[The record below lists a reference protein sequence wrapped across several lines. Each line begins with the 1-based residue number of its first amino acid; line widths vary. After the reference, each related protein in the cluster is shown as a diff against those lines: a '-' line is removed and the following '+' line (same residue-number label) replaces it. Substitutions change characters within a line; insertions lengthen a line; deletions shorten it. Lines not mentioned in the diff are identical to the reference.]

1 MTGASEMSERR
12 RRLVVL
18 CPHFAPDIAPTGKV
32 MTHIVEQWIAL
43 GHEVHVVTSL
53 PWYREHR
60 IEDGWGGKL
69 VRKEV
74 TPWGS
79 ITRVNPF
86 PAKSKS
92 NLIGRAMSFVAF
104 SVIAGV
110 CAILVGRRS
119 ASQRTA
125 PRRIDAVVAMS
136 PPLTLGTVG
145 WIAARVRRTRLIF
158 NVQDV
163 FPDAVVATGAVTN
176 TAVIAV
182 ASWLE
187 RFTYRRSHAVVVLS
201 DDLQRN
207 VRAKLPARYAS
218 RVHVIENFVDTQ
230 GIAPGPRMT
239 DYRAELGIGS
249 EVVVMYAGNVGFSQS
264 LENLVEFA
272 RRTPSVAVVI
282 NGDGVALQ
290 SLRAL
295 ACDLANVYFGGYQPE
310 ARLAEVLATGDIHV
324 VPLRAGLAAVSVP
337 SKTYSILAAGRP
349 VVAAVDAGTEIDRLL
364 ERAGAGLSVA
374 PDDVESLCKAL
385 SSLAVDA
392 PRRDQM
398 GANGRRY
405 VERHVTARDV
415 AEAYV
420 RLLPDSLSNS

>member
-1 MTGASEMSERR
+1 MSERR
-12 RRLVVL
+12 RRFIVL
-18 CPHFAPDIAPTGKV
+18 CPHFAPDIAPTGRV
-32 MTHIVEQWIAL
+32 MTHIVEQWAAL
-43 GHEVHVVTSL
+43 GHEIHVVTSL

-60 IEDGWGGKL
+60 VENGWGGKL
-69 VRKEV
+69 LRREV

-79 ITRVNPF
+79 ITRINPF

-92 NLIGRAMSFVAF
+92 NLVGRAVSFIAF
-104 SVIAGV
+104 SVIVGA
-110 CAILVGRRS
+110 CAVVVGRRS
-119 ASQRTA
+119 ASK
-125 PRRIDAVVAMS
+125 RIDAVVAMS

-145 WIAARVRRTRLIF
+145 WIVARLRRTRLIF

-163 FPDAVVATGAVTN
+163 FPDAVVATGAITN
-176 TAVIAV
+176 STVIAL

-201 DDLQRN
+201 KDLQRN
-207 VRAKLPARYAS
+207 VRAKLSSRYAS
-218 RVHVIENFVDTQ
+218 RIHVIENFVDTQ
-230 GIAPGPRMT
+230 RITPRDRMT
-239 DYRAELGIGS
+239 AYRAELGIGS

-264 LENLVEFA
+264 LEHLLEFA
-272 RRTPSVAVVI
+272 ERSPSVTVLI
-282 NGDGVALQ
+282 NGDGAALQ

-295 ACDLANVYFGGYQPE
+295 AADIANVRFGGYQPE

-324 VPLRAGLAAVSVP
+324 VPLRTGLATVSVP

-349 VVAAVDAGTEIDRLL
+349 VVAAVDAGTEISGLL

-374 PDDVESLCKAL
+374 PDDVEALCAAL

-392 PRRDQM
+392 PRRERL
-398 GANGRRY
+398 GANGRTY
-405 VERHVTARDV
+405 VERHVTARNV

-420 RLLPDSLSNS
+420 RLLSDSLSNS

>member
-1 MTGASEMSERR
+1 MSERR
-12 RRLVVL
+12 RFVVL
-18 CPHFAPDIAPTGKV
+18 CPHFAPDIAPTGRV
-32 MTHIVEQWIAL
+32 MTHIVEQWAAL
-43 GHEVHVVTSL
+43 GHEIHVVTSL

-74 TPWGS
+74 TPWDS
-79 ITRVNPF
+79 ITRINPF
-86 PAKSKS
+86 PARSKS
-92 NLIGRAMSFVAF
+92 NLVGRALSFVAF

-110 CAILVGRRS
+110 CAVLVGRRS
-119 ASQRTA
+119 ASKRV
-125 PRRIDAVVAMS
+125 DAVVAMS

-145 WIAARVRRTRLIF
+145 WIAARLRRTRLIF

-163 FPDAVVATGAVTN
+163 FPDAVVATGAITN
-176 TAVIAV
+176 STVIAL

-201 DDLQRN
+201 EDLQRN
-207 VRAKLPARYAS
+207 VRAKLSSRHAS
-218 RVHVIENFVDTQ
+218 RVHVIENFVDTK
-230 GIAPGPRMT
+230 GVTPRDRMT
-239 DYRAELGIGS
+239 AYRTELGIGG

-272 RRTPSVAVVI
+272 RRTPSVTVLI
-282 NGDGVALQ
+282 NGDGAALQ

-295 ACDLANVYFGGYQPE
+295 AIGVTNVRFGGYQPE
-310 ARLAEVLATGDIHV
+310 ARLGEVLATGDIHV

-349 VVAAVDAGTEIDRLL
+349 VVAAVDGGTEIDRLL
-364 ERAGAGLSVA
+364 ERAGAGLSVP
-374 PDDVESLCKAL
+374 PDDAESLCTAL
-385 SSLAVDA
+385 SRLAVDA

-398 GANGRRY
+398 GANGRDY

>member
-1 MTGASEMSERR
+1 MSERR
-12 RRLVVL
+12 RFVVL
-18 CPHFAPDIAPTGKV
+18 CPHFAPDIAPTGRV
-32 MTHIVEQWIAL
+32 MTHIVEQWAAL
-43 GHEVHVVTSL
+43 GHEIHVVTSL

-79 ITRVNPF
+79 ITRINPF

-92 NLIGRAMSFVAF
+92 NLVGRALSFVAF

-110 CAILVGRRS
+110 CAVLVGRHS
-119 ASQRTA
+119 ASKRV
-125 PRRIDAVVAMS
+125 DAVVAMS

-145 WIAARVRRTRLIF
+145 WIAARLRRTRLIF

-163 FPDAVVATGAVTN
+163 FPDAVVATGTITN
-176 TAVIAV
+176 STVIAL

-207 VRAKLPARYAS
+207 VRAKLSSRHAS
-218 RVHVIENFVDTQ
+218 RVHVIENFVDTK
-230 GIAPGPRMT
+230 GVTPSDRMT
-239 DYRAELGIGS
+239 AYRTELGIGG

-272 RRTPSVAVVI
+272 RRTPSVTVLI
-282 NGDGVALQ
+282 NGDGAALQ

-295 ACDLANVYFGGYQPE
+295 AIGVTNVRFGGYQPE
-310 ARLAEVLATGDIHV
+310 ARLGEVLATGDIHV

-364 ERAGAGLSVA
+364 ERAGAGLSVP
-374 PDDVESLCKAL
+374 PDDVESLCTAL
-385 SSLAVDA
+385 SRLAVDA
-392 PRRDQM
+392 PRRDQL
-398 GANGRRY
+398 GANGRNY

>member
-1 MTGASEMSERR
+1 MSERR
-12 RRLVVL
+12 RFVVL
-18 CPHFAPDIAPTGKV
+18 CPHFAPDIAPTGRV
-32 MTHIVEQWIAL
+32 MTHIVEQWAAL
-43 GHEVHVVTSL
+43 GHEIHVVTSL

-79 ITRVNPF
+79 ITRINPF

-92 NLIGRAMSFVAF
+92 NLVGRALSFVAF

-110 CAILVGRRS
+110 CAVLVGRRS
-119 ASQRTA
+119 ASKRV
-125 PRRIDAVVAMS
+125 DAVVAMS

-145 WIAARVRRTRLIF
+145 WIAARLRRSRLIF

-163 FPDAVVATGAVTN
+163 FPDAVVATGAITN
-176 TAVIAV
+176 STVIAL

-201 DDLQRN
+201 EDLQRN
-207 VRAKLPARYAS
+207 VRAKLSSRHAS
-218 RVHVIENFVDTQ
+218 RVHVIENFVDTK
-230 GIAPGPRMT
+230 GVTPRDRMT
-239 DYRAELGIGS
+239 AYRTELGIGG

-272 RRTPSVAVVI
+272 RRTPSVTVLI
-282 NGDGVALQ
+282 NGDGAALQ

-295 ACDLANVYFGGYQPE
+295 AIGVTNVRFGGYQPE
-310 ARLAEVLATGDIHV
+310 ARLGEVLATGDIHV

-337 SKTYSILAAGRP
+337 SKTYSILAAGRS

-364 ERAGAGLSVA
+364 ERAGAGLSVP
-374 PDDVESLCKAL
+374 PDDVESLCTAL
-385 SSLAVDA
+385 SRLAVDA

-398 GANGRRY
+398 GANGRNY

>member
-1 MTGASEMSERR
+1 MSERR
-12 RRLVVL
+12 RFVVL
-18 CPHFAPDIAPTGKV
+18 CPHFAPDIAPTGRV
-32 MTHIVEQWIAL
+32 MTHIVEQWAAL
-43 GHEVHVVTSL
+43 GHEIHVVTSL

-79 ITRVNPF
+79 ITRINPF

-92 NLIGRAMSFVAF
+92 NLVGRALSFVAF

-110 CAILVGRRS
+110 CAVLVGRRS
-119 ASQRTA
+119 ASKRV
-125 PRRIDAVVAMS
+125 DAVVAMS

-145 WIAARVRRTRLIF
+145 WIAARLRRSRLIF

-163 FPDAVVATGAVTN
+163 FPDAVVATGAITN
-176 TAVIAV
+176 STVIAL

-201 DDLQRN
+201 EDLQRN
-207 VRAKLPARYAS
+207 VRAKLSSRHAS
-218 RVHVIENFVDTQ
+218 RVHVIENFVDTK
-230 GIAPGPRMT
+230 GVTPRDRMT
-239 DYRAELGIGS
+239 AYRTELGIGG

-272 RRTPSVAVVI
+272 RRTPSVTVLI
-282 NGDGVALQ
+282 NGDGAALQ

-295 ACDLANVYFGGYQPE
+295 AFGVTNVRFGGYQPE
-310 ARLAEVLATGDIHV
+310 ARLGEVLATGDIHV

-364 ERAGAGLSVA
+364 ERAGAGLSVP
-374 PDDVESLCKAL
+374 PDDVESLCTAL
-385 SSLAVDA
+385 SRLAVDA

-398 GANGRRY
+398 GANGRNY

>member
-1 MTGASEMSERR
+1 MSERR
-12 RRLVVL
+12 RFVVL
-18 CPHFAPDIAPTGKV
+18 CPHFAPDIAPTGRV
-32 MTHIVEQWIAL
+32 MTHIVEQWAAL
-43 GHEVHVVTSL
+43 GHEIHVVTSL

-79 ITRVNPF
+79 ITRINPF

-92 NLIGRAMSFVAF
+92 NLVGRALSFVAF

-110 CAILVGRRS
+110 CAVLVGRRS
-119 ASQRTA
+119 ASKRV
-125 PRRIDAVVAMS
+125 DAVVAMS

-145 WIAARVRRTRLIF
+145 WIAARLRRTRLIF

-163 FPDAVVATGAVTN
+163 FPDAVVATGTITN
-176 TAVIAV
+176 STVIAL

-207 VRAKLPARYAS
+207 VRAKLSSRHAS
-218 RVHVIENFVDTQ
+218 RVHVIENFVDTK
-230 GIAPGPRMT
+230 GVTPSDRMT
-239 DYRAELGIGS
+239 AYRTELGIGG

-272 RRTPSVAVVI
+272 RRTPSVTVLI
-282 NGDGVALQ
+282 NGDGAALQ

-295 ACDLANVYFGGYQPE
+295 AIGVTNVRFGGYQPE
-310 ARLAEVLATGDIHV
+310 ARLGEVLATGDIHV

-364 ERAGAGLSVA
+364 ERAGAGLSVP
-374 PDDVESLCKAL
+374 PDDVESLCTAL
-385 SSLAVDA
+385 SRLAVDA
-392 PRRDQM
+392 PRRDQL
-398 GANGRRY
+398 GANGRNY
-405 VERHVTARDV
+405 VERHATARDV

>member
-1 MTGASEMSERR
+1 
-12 RRLVVL
+12 
-18 CPHFAPDIAPTGKV
+18 
-32 MTHIVEQWIAL
+32 
-43 GHEVHVVTSL
+43 
-53 PWYREHR
+53 
-60 IEDGWGGKL
+60 
-69 VRKEV
+69 
-74 TPWGS
+74 
-79 ITRVNPF
+79 
-86 PAKSKS
+86 
-92 NLIGRAMSFVAF
+92 
-104 SVIAGV
+104 
-110 CAILVGRRS
+110 
-119 ASQRTA
+119 
-125 PRRIDAVVAMS
+125 
-136 PPLTLGTVG
+136 
-145 WIAARVRRTRLIF
+145 
-158 NVQDV
+158 
-163 FPDAVVATGAVTN
+163 
-176 TAVIAV
+176 
-182 ASWLE
+182 
-187 RFTYRRSHAVVVLS
+187 
-201 DDLQRN
+201 
-207 VRAKLPARYAS
+207 
-218 RVHVIENFVDTQ
+218 
-230 GIAPGPRMT
+230 MT

-295 ACDLANVYFGGYQPE
+295 AWDLANVYFGGYQPE

-398 GANGRRY
+398 GANGRNY

>member
-1 MTGASEMSERR
+1 MSERR
-12 RRLVVL
+12 RFVVL
-18 CPHFAPDIAPTGKV
+18 CPHFAPDIAPTGRV
-32 MTHIVEQWIAL
+32 MTHIVEQWAAL
-43 GHEVHVVTSL
+43 GHEIHVVTSL

-79 ITRVNPF
+79 ITRINPF

-92 NLIGRAMSFVAF
+92 NLVGRALSFVAF

-110 CAILVGRRS
+110 CAVLVGRRS
-119 ASQRTA
+119 ASKRV
-125 PRRIDAVVAMS
+125 DAVVAMS

-145 WIAARVRRTRLIF
+145 WIAARLRRTRLIF

-163 FPDAVVATGAVTN
+163 FPDAVVATGAITN
-176 TAVIAV
+176 STVIAL

-207 VRAKLPARYAS
+207 VRAKLSSRHAP
-218 RVHVIENFVDTQ
+218 RVHVIENFVDTK
-230 GIAPGPRMT
+230 GVTPSDRMT
-239 DYRAELGIGS
+239 AYRSELGIGG

-272 RRTPSVAVVI
+272 RRTPSVTVLI
-282 NGDGVALQ
+282 NGDGAALQ

-295 ACDLANVYFGGYQPE
+295 AIGVTNVRFGGYQPE
-310 ARLAEVLATGDIHV
+310 ARLGEVLATGDIHV

-364 ERAGAGLSVA
+364 ERAGAGLSVP
-374 PDDVESLCKAL
+374 PDDVESLCTAL
-385 SSLAVDA
+385 SRLAVDA
-392 PRRDQM
+392 PRRDQL
-398 GANGRRY
+398 GANGRNY

>member
-1 MTGASEMSERR
+1 MSERR
-12 RRLVVL
+12 RFVVL
-18 CPHFAPDIAPTGKV
+18 CPHFAPDIAPTGRV
-32 MTHIVEQWIAL
+32 MTHIVEQWAAL
-43 GHEVHVVTSL
+43 GHEIHVVTSL

-79 ITRVNPF
+79 ITRINPF
-86 PAKSKS
+86 PAKSKT
-92 NLIGRAMSFVAF
+92 NLVGRALSFVAF

-110 CAILVGRRS
+110 CAVLVGRRS
-119 ASQRTA
+119 ASKRV
-125 PRRIDAVVAMS
+125 DAVVAMS

-145 WIAARVRRTRLIF
+145 WIAARLRRSRLIF

-163 FPDAVVATGAVTN
+163 FPDAVVATGAITN
-176 TAVIAV
+176 STVIAL

-201 DDLQRN
+201 EDLQRN
-207 VRAKLPARYAS
+207 VRAKLSSRHAS
-218 RVHVIENFVDTQ
+218 RVHVIENFVDTK
-230 GIAPGPRMT
+230 GVTPRDRMT
-239 DYRAELGIGS
+239 AYRTELGIGG

-272 RRTPSVAVVI
+272 RRTPSVTVLI
-282 NGDGVALQ
+282 NGDGAALQ

-295 ACDLANVYFGGYQPE
+295 AIGVTNVRFGGYQPE
-310 ARLAEVLATGDIHV
+310 ARLGEVLATGDIHV

-364 ERAGAGLSVA
+364 ERAGAGLSVP
-374 PDDVESLCKAL
+374 PDDVESLCAAL
-385 SSLAVDA
+385 SRLAVDA

-398 GANGRRY
+398 GANGRNY

>member
-1 MTGASEMSERR
+1 MSERR
-12 RRLVVL
+12 RFVVL
-18 CPHFAPDIAPTGKV
+18 CPHFAPDIAPTGRV
-32 MTHIVEQWIAL
+32 MTHIVEQWAAL
-43 GHEVHVVTSL
+43 GHEIHVVTSL

-79 ITRVNPF
+79 ITRINPF

-92 NLIGRAMSFVAF
+92 NLVGRALSFVAF

-110 CAILVGRRS
+110 CAVLVGRRS
-119 ASQRTA
+119 ASKRV
-125 PRRIDAVVAMS
+125 DAVVAMS

-145 WIAARVRRTRLIF
+145 WIAARLRRTRLIF

-163 FPDAVVATGAVTN
+163 FPDAVVATGAITN
-176 TAVIAV
+176 STVIAL

-207 VRAKLPARYAS
+207 VRAKLSSRHAS
-218 RVHVIENFVDTQ
+218 RVHVIENFVDTK
-230 GIAPGPRMT
+230 GVTPSDRMT
-239 DYRAELGIGS
+239 AYRTELGIGG

-272 RRTPSVAVVI
+272 RRTPSVTVLI
-282 NGDGVALQ
+282 NGDGAALQ

-295 ACDLANVYFGGYQPE
+295 AIGVTNVRFGGYQPE
-310 ARLAEVLATGDIHV
+310 ARLGEVLATGDIHV

-364 ERAGAGLSVA
+364 ERAGAGLSVP
-374 PDDVESLCKAL
+374 PDDVESLCTAL
-385 SSLAVDA
+385 SRLAVDA
-392 PRRDQM
+392 PRRDQL
-398 GANGRRY
+398 GANGRNY